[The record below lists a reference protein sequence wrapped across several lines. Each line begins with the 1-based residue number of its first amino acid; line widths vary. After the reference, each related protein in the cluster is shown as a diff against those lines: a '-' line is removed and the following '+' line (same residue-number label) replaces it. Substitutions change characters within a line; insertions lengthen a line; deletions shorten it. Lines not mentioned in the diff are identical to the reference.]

1 MTEVLQVKSLIGQDQ
16 GGLETVKVAGLEI
29 WIKSYVNSF
38 TGREELR
45 QSFRLSKPQFPLCGG
60 HVM

>member
-1 MTEVLQVKSLIGQDQ
+1 MTEVLQAKSLIGQDQ
-16 GGLETVKVAGLEI
+16 GGLETVKGAGLESEI

-45 QSFRLSKPQFPLCGG
+45 QSFRLSKPQFPLCRD
-60 HVM
+60 